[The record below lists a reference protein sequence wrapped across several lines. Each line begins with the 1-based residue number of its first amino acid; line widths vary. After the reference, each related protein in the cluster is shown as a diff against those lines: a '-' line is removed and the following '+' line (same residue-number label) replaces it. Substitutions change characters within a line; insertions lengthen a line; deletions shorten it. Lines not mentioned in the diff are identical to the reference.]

1 LSVKSLEAKEVLPQ
15 GYNKILTAIGAAVAK
30 SPGVPANQKQQA
42 ADNQDDSGQC
52 IIRIRQIHD
61 NDNSGDKDGDD
72 NPGLD
77 CV

>member
-1 LSVKSLEAKEVLPQ
+1 LSVKSLEAKEVFPQ
-15 GYNKILTAIGAAVAK
+15 GYNKILTAIGTTIAEC
-30 SPGVPANQKQQA
+30 PGVPANQEQQT

-61 NDNSGDKDGDD
+61 NDNGGDKDGDN

-77 CV
+77 CI